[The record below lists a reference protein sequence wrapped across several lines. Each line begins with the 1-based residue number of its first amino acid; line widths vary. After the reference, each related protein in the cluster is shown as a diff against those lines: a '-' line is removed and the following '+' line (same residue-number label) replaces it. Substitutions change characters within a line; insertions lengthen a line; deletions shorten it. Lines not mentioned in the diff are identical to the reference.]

1 MSKNPEEQDPPKNP
15 SGEKAPRK
23 RRTLS
28 EVAANEERFRRSLD
42 RYIERNPDG
51 TFAKGTPSPNPDGAR
66 PKSQRMFGMTQT
78 AKDLLELLEQPVT
91 ITKGKKKLQVPAI
104 MAIYDRMIHMAIG
117 GDWQA
122 MRKCVE
128 LREQYSEY
136 REETLGRLLA
146 QAGSIRLS
154 YEGAEDEMPDDLKML
169 VEFIEL
175 NVAHG
180 QYRAA

>member
-1 MSKNPEEQDPPKNP
+1 MTKDTVDHDQLSTRSQAKPA
-15 SGEKAPRK
+15 GK

-28 EVAANEERFRRSLD
+28 EVAANHEQFKRRVND
-42 RYIERNPDG
+42 YIARNPDG

-66 PKSQRMFGMTQT
+66 PKGRRMFGMTQT
-78 AKDLLELLEQPVT
+78 AKDLLELLEQPVA
-91 ITKGKKKLQVPAI
+91 ITKGKKKQQVPAI
-104 MAIYDRMIHMAIG
+104 VAIYDRMIHMAIA

-122 MRKCVE
+122 MKKCVE
-128 LREQYSEY
+128 LREQYSDY
-136 REETLGRLLA
+136 REKTLEKLLA

-154 YEGAEDEMPDDLKML
+154 YEGAEDEMPDDLKTL